1 MSAKDASPDAQ
12 NGAVPRPRV
21 RKAKGKRPPF
31 FADPDTD
38 RLFSLTM
45 ALMVEVSALRE
56 RLDTHERLGD
66 QEKPVTIASVEAF
79 APDDMTAEARAA
91 WRKAFIKR
99 AFRVYLDE
107 AEGAPVDQG
116 IKEFSEDDFVVRK

>member
-1 MSAKDASPDAQ
+1 MPAAKDTSTNDA
-12 NGAVPRPRV
+12 AIRPRV
-21 RKAKGKRPPF
+21 RKAKGARPPF
-31 FADPDTD
+31 FTDPDTD

-45 ALMVEVSALRE
+45 ALMAEVSALRE

-66 QEKPVTIASVEAF
+66 QEKRVTIASVEAF
-79 APDDMTAEARAA
+79 TADDATAEARAA
-91 WRKAFIKR
+91 WRKALIKR

-107 AEGAPVDQG
+107 AEGASLDQG